1 MKISKYG
8 YSTEYSQVELIIR
21 FHREIFQNWRSNSS
35 VYHTIIMHARPG
47 HQIVGPIT
55 SILRTGLL
63 AIHSTSNT
71 PVCTYLI
78 YIMYVK
84 TSMHAYRYITMK
96 IIPIRS
102 KKGTYHVFP
111 SIRPLQSHSSAHSA
125 QPSYGCSL
133 AFNGVGHP
141 DAKT

>member
-1 MKISKYG
+1 MNEDQQIRAQ
-8 YSTEYSQVELIIR
+8 STEYSQVELIIR
-21 FHREIFQNWRSNSS
+21 FHQEIFQNWRSNSS
-35 VYHTIIMHARPG
+35 VYHTIMAWPSDCWSHNL
-47 HQIVGPIT
+47 
-55 SILRTGLL
+55 ILRTGLL
-63 AIHSTSNT
+63 AIHSTLNT

-111 SIRPLQSHSSAHSA
+111 SIRPLQSHSSAYSA

-133 AFNGVGHP
+133 AFNGVDHP
-141 DAKT
+141 DAKTD